1 MLLKSK
7 LLKIIHYQLIDNPKF
22 KIFSHC
28 FIEIQY
34 FSKTNF
40 MNEFFQ
46 IHFFLILR
54 GLVDFFKFIF
64 CECLYSDEERLK
76 SESIQCFTMP
86 KTHKRKYEKIDDA
99 EIDLVVQCND
109 SHEFYERY
117 RQVFPTKKKGID
129 SISKIWKRRSEF
141 LKKQQPADEPLE
153 SAINSSHE
161 LESLITEQ
169 NKILAELS
177 GVMKEHLKVSREI
190 LARLPKQIQKS
201 DEHIIPK
208 TSETRPAEQKE
219 SGKKTSMEKP
229 ADIMIGS

>member
-1 MLLKSK
+1 
-7 LLKIIHYQLIDNPKF
+7 
-22 KIFSHC
+22 
-28 FIEIQY
+28 
-34 FSKTNF
+34 
-40 MNEFFQ
+40 
-46 IHFFLILR
+46 
-54 GLVDFFKFIF
+54 
-64 CECLYSDEERLK
+64 
-76 SESIQCFTMP
+76 MP

-141 LKKQQPADEPLE
+141 IKKLHPVEE
-153 SAINSSHE
+153 SPDSATGSSRE
-161 LESLITEQ
+161 IEVLITAQ

-190 LARLPKQIQKS
+190 LAHLPKHIQKS
-201 DEHIIPK
+201 EENILQPRETSTPEPK
-208 TSETRPAEQKE
+208 ET
-219 SGKKTSMEKP
+219 GKKTSTEKR